1 MFAGLMALLLLAS
14 ACSSNNDPKSW
25 NEAGVDSNVQRNFVE
40 ACQQANIGE
49 QGMSDSQANTY
60 CTRSFEALVEYYG
73 GVITQPGNVLQDAP
87 TPGQGGDF
95 AAFLKLD
102 GDLRKDPESIPA
114 DVATLLS
121 GIEASVTN

>member
-25 NEAGVDSNVQRNFVE
+25 TEAGVDGNVQTNFVE
-40 ACQQANIGE
+40 ACQQANAGE
-49 QGMSDSQANTY
+49 KGMSDSQANSY
-60 CTRSFEALVEYYG
+60 CTQSFEALVDYYG
-73 GVITQPGNVLQDAP
+73 GVIIQPGNVLQDAP

-102 GDLRKDPESIPA
+102 GDLRKNPESIPV
-114 DVATLLS
+114 DVAALLS